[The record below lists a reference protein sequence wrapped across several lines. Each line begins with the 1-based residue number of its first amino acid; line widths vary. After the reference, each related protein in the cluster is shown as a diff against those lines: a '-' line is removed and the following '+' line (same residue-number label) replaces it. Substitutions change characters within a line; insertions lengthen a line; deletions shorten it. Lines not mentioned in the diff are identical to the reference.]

1 MSSWSGA
8 GLGACLIKPDGYRRA
23 AFGRSILVAAIVV
36 TSALAES
43 PALAQTA
50 ANPIEILF
58 IGNSFTHGRYPP
70 ALNYNAGP
78 GNGTGS
84 NSVHDLLC
92 PSLNAQGACTSGAGA
107 VGAVT
112 PTSANTPG
120 GSLSGQLSYL
130 QAHPSAQFTEPGPFS
145 GVAGVFLQFTKE
157 AGLHYDVSLI
167 SVSSATLSG
176 YLANAGSEA
185 GDLAL
190 ITNPKYSQVV
200 MQDQSFRPL
209 PATITVNGQSVPT
222 RGNPAGFQS
231 GVTGL
236 VNAISSADAAAGK
249 ADAAITLEETQPLA
263 SYGYT
268 SSNPNAP
275 IFGSS
280 TAAQNGGNPAFAP
293 YVGASNPIAQ
303 MGSDLHNA
311 YTNAASTYNAA
322 NPTGSHVGVALSGD
336 AWVSAINL
344 GIAVQNPYLANNP
357 ANQVNLWDSNPL
369 TACCTTPI
377 GYHPSAYG
385 AYLDALSLFYKITG
399 IDPIMLDSETNPNN
413 PLFLSSAAHALGIS
427 ATDAQLLAIAAADT
441 IRAGGPVSSFE
452 LQVGTIWASLGGSGG
467 LVKDGPGLVTL
478 TALNTYTGATT
489 INGGVLAVNGSIASS
504 SLTSVNNGG
513 ALTGSGTVGNTT
525 INSGGLFA
533 PGNGTAASSIAVA
546 GNLAF
551 QSGALYLVQLN
562 QTTASFANVTGTA
575 TLGGAAVNAVFAGGS
590 VAKQYTI
597 LSAAGGVTGSFGSL
611 STNLPRNVQTTLSY
625 DTNHAFLNLNLNFA
639 ASGGLS
645 GNQQAVG
652 NALGNFFSRNGS
664 IPLVYSTLTPGNLAQ
679 ASGETATGSQQATF
693 NAMTQFMGII
703 TDPLIDGRG
712 SVAGPATGAPA
723 FAEESD
729 RANATAYA
737 VNRRQLSAAERD
749 AYAMLTKAPPRD
761 GYDPRWSVWAA
772 GFGGSQ
778 TTDGNTALGSNNTT
792 SSIYG
797 TAVGADYRF
806 SSFTTA
812 GFALAGGAT
821 SFSVNNSGTGRSDL
835 FQAGA
840 FIRHDVGSAYIS
852 GAVAYGWQ
860 DITTD
865 RVVTIAGIDRLH
877 AEFNAN
883 AWSGRLEGGYRF
895 VAPWAGGVGFT
906 PYAAGQ
912 FSTFDLPGYAEQV
925 ISGAGTFALAYGSNG
940 VTDSRS
946 ELGIRTDK
954 SFAMENSVLTLRG
967 RLAWVHD
974 YNPDRSIAATFQ
986 ALPGASFVVGG
997 AAQASD
1003 AALTTA
1009 SIERKWSNGFSLA
1022 GTFEGEFS
1030 NVTRSYAGKGVV
1042 RYAW

>member
-8 GLGACLIKPDGYRRA
+8 GLGACRVKLHGDRRA
-23 AFGRSILVAAIVV
+23 ASRPLILAATIVV
-36 TSALAES
+36 MSALAES
-43 PALAQTA
+43 PAVAQTA
-50 ANPIEILF
+50 ANPIDILF
-58 IGNSFTHGRYPP
+58 VGNSFTHGRYPP

-78 GNGTGS
+78 GNGTDS

-92 PSLNAQGACTSGAGA
+92 PSLNAQGGCTSGAEA
-107 VGAVT
+107 VSAVT
-112 PTSANTPG
+112 PTTANTPG
-120 GSLSGQLSYL
+120 GTLSGQLSYL
-130 QAHPSAQFTEPGPFS
+130 QAHPSAQYTEVGPFA

-157 AGLHYDVSLI
+157 ARLHYDVSLI

-176 YLANAGSEA
+176 YLGNTGSEA
-185 GDLAL
+185 GDLPL
-190 ITNPKYSQVV
+190 ITNPKYSQVI

-303 MGSDLHNA
+303 MASDLHNA
-311 YTNAASTYNAA
+311 YTGAASTYNAA

-357 ANQVNLWDSNPL
+357 ANQVDLWDSNPL

-441 IRAGGPVSSFE
+441 FRAGGPVSSFE

-478 TALNTYTGATT
+478 TALNTYTGSTAIT
-489 INGGVLAVNGSIASS
+489 GGVLAVNGSIASS
-504 SLTSVNNGG
+504 SLTTVNSGG
-513 ALTGSGTVGNTT
+513 ALTGSGTVGNT
-525 INSGGLFA
+525 IVDGGGIFA

-551 QSGALYLVQLN
+551 QSGALYLVQFN

-575 TLGGAAVNAVFAGGS
+575 ILGGAAVNAVFAGGS
-590 VAKQYTI
+590 VLKQYTI
-597 LSAAGGVTGSFGSL
+597 LSAAGGVSGSFGSL
-611 STNLPRNVQTTLSY
+611 STNLPANVQTALSY
-625 DTNHAFLNLNLNFA
+625 DANHAYLNLNLNFA
-639 ASGGLS
+639 TSGGLN

-652 NALGNFFSRNGS
+652 NALSNSFSSNGS
-664 IPLVYSTLTPGNLAQ
+664 IPLVYSTLKAGNLTQ
-679 ASGETATGSQQATF
+679 ASGETATGSQQTTF

-703 TDPLIDGRG
+703 TDPMIDGRG
-712 SVAGPATGAPA
+712 SVAGPSTGAPA
-723 FAEESD
+723 FAEASD
-729 RANATAYA
+729 SADAYA
-737 VNRRQLSAAERD
+737 ASGRKRSAAERN
-749 AYAMLTKAPPRD
+749 AYAMFTKAPPRD

-806 SSFTTA
+806 SPFTIA
-812 GFALAGGAT
+812 GVALAGGAT
-821 SFSVNNSGTGRSDL
+821 SFSVNNGGTGRSDL

-840 FIRHDVGSAYIS
+840 FVRHDVGPAYVT
-852 GAVAYGWQ
+852 GALAYGWQ
-860 DITTD
+860 DITTA
-865 RVVTIAGIDRLH
+865 RAVTIAGIDNLA

-883 AWSGRLEGGYRF
+883 AWSGRAEGGYRF
-895 VAPWAGGVGFT
+895 VAPLIGGVGVT
-906 PYAAGQ
+906 PYAAAQ
-912 FSTFDLPGYAEQV
+912 FTTFELPAYAERV
-925 ISGAGTFALAYGSNG
+925 ISGANTFALAYASNS
-940 VTDSRS
+940 VTDTRS
-946 ELGIRTDK
+946 ELGLRTDM
-954 SFAMENSVLTLRG
+954 SFAMPDSVLTLRG
-967 RLAWVHD
+967 RFAWAHD
-974 YNPDRSIAATFQ
+974 YNPDRSVGATFQ
-986 ALPGASFVVGG
+986 ALRGASFVVGG

-1009 SIERKWSNGFSLA
+1009 SVERKWSNGFSLA